1 MKAMTV
7 VMLFYIG
14 ISVATICM
22 LALLVQKP
30 DRIPCDVA
38 EISPDF
44 SVADKEYCRRLRQRQ
59 SSSKHYL

>member
-7 VMLFYIG
+7 VMLFYMCV
-14 ISVATICM
+14 SVATVCM
-22 LALLVQKP
+22 IALLVQKP

-59 SSSKHYL
+59 ALSKHYF

>member
-1 MKAMTV
+1 MKAATI
-7 VMLFYIG
+7 VMLFYLCV
-14 ISVATICM
+14 SVATICM

-30 DRIPCDVA
+30 DRISCDVA